1 MKTYIKL
8 FTSELKNKGLSLY
21 DKAVFGSLVTKYQYH
36 NNTEFYTYEKF
47 IADELEISE
56 SSVKRSIKKLNDV
69 GLINISK
76 KFHKQLKQTVN
87 YYSINLDAE
96 IEDLPTKH
104 ENLETSTATTQS
116 NIMSENSNIE
126 NIEPIVED
134 DIHAD
139 IKYYNEISDVIEDEF
154 NMAPEE
160 YINQFKDVYEFGY
173 SRLEHISDKAKE
185 NTGTKITPD
194 DVLAFFERIKG
205 YSKAA

>member
-1 MKTYIKL
+1 MNTYIKL

-56 SSVKRSIKKLNDV
+56 SSVKRTIRKLNDV

-96 IEDLPTKH
+96 IEDLPTRP

-126 NIEPIVED
+126 NIEPIVDD
-134 DIHAD
+134 DIHDD

-154 NMAPEE
+154 NMTPEE

-173 SRLEHISDKAKE
+173 SRLEHISDKTKE

-194 DVLAFFERIKG
+194 DVLAFFETING
-205 YSKAA
+205 CSKAA